1 MSATSSD
8 KSPEKAK
15 ATGGAGAA
23 SKRGLGRGL
32 SALFGDEAE
41 DYAALDKVRS
51 TKSVP
56 VEHIRPGKY
65 QPRRVFTEEAI
76 DELAQSIR
84 AKGVLQPLLVRRDPD
99 DPTRYELIAG
109 ERRWRAA
116 QRAQLHEVPVV
127 IRDMDDREA
136 AEISLVENIQRAD
149 LSPLEEAEGYKRLIE
164 EFQYT
169 QEDLAKA
176 VGKSRS
182 HVANSMRL
190 IGLPDPV
197 RAMLMDGRLSAGH
210 ARCLVNRPDAE
221 VLARRVV
228 DQGLSVRQT
237 EKLVQAPA
245 DPVAAVAAS
254 VKAAR
259 PRPVPRPGSEIKDP
273 NIVELEQ
280 TLSDRLGLVV
290 AIEGE
295 SESGQLVISYR
306 SLDQLDEVVRLLSA
320 AR

>member
-15 ATGGAGAA
+15 AAGMGGGA

-99 DPTRYELIAG
+99 DPTHYELIAG

-210 ARCLVNRPDAE
+210 ARCLVNRPDA
-221 VLARRVV
+221 
-228 DQGLSVRQT
+228 GLSVRQT

-295 SESGQLVISYR
+295 SEAGQLVISYR

>member
-8 KSPEKAK
+8 KSLEKAK
-15 ATGGAGAA
+15 PAAGSAGA
-23 SKRGLGRGL
+23 KRGLGRGL
-32 SALFGDEAE
+32 NALFGDEAE

-56 VEHIRPGKY
+56 VELIRPGRY

-76 DELAQSIR
+76 EELAQSIR
-84 AKGVLQPLLVRRDPD
+84 AKGVLQPLLVRRDPED
-99 DPTRYELIAG
+99 LTRYELIAG

-116 QRAQLHEVPVV
+116 QRAQLHEVPVI

-197 RAMLMDGRLSAGH
+197 RAMLLDGKLSAGH

-221 VLARRVV
+221 NLARKIV

-245 DPVAAVAAS
+245 VSAPAAPSSDA
-254 VKAAR
+254 KAR
-259 PRPVPRPGSEIKDP
+259 PRTVPRPSSDIKDP

-295 SESGQLVISYR
+295 SEVGQLVISYR

-320 AR
+320 EI